1 MPKFND
7 MTKFNAWIKAF
18 RLRTL
23 ALSFSVILMGSAT
36 AYQQCL
42 FRVEVM
48 LLALL
53 TTLFLQILSNL
64 SNDYG
69 DAMSGA
75 DDDGR
80 VGPSRMV
87 QSGLIPASEMKRMM
101 MIFSVLSFVSGV
113 VLLYLSLGNL
123 LSFKFLIFLILGLA
137 SILAA
142 IKYTVGK
149 HPYGYKGFG
158 DLFVF
163 IFFGLVGV
171 IGTYYL
177 HTGGF
182 DLVVVLPA
190 AAVGALSSGVLN
202 VNNMRDEETD
212 RRTGKITRVVRNG
225 RQWARGYHLRLI
237 LGAMLAMV
245 VYTGITATG
254 WSNWLFLLSF
264 PLLAIH
270 LRIVFKT
277 ENRASL
283 DPQLKVLS
291 LTTMFMVLL
300 FFVGLL
306 V

>member
-23 ALSFSVILMGSAT
+23 ALSFSVILMGSAA
-36 AYQQCL
+36 AYLQCL